1 MSKNIKNIVKKNLDK
16 LFEIDEVAFGVMPMD
31 KLSDEEKGQFGGME
45 TIQTEKGIDLG
56 KPSVEP
62 ALNQVHKEDKKEEDA
77 YFKELDKKMGTFQKT
92 DNSEQSQIGEAFDA
106 PKVDR
111 EDDQESPE
119 DIYDVEALG
128 TGMQALKYDD
138 EDTDVYDKFEER
150 MKDLNGDDETYEILQ
165 KNSDKYK
172 KYRWDKP
179 DEYNKPPK
187 LRVTDESYKKYSDV
201 IKENIFKTKGKIK
214 SIEQVLKVVNKVPSR
229 VKVDE
234 TVFAITDGENYYR
247 LIWEGHEDG
256 EAVITHDKN
265 VNVVSESIERMK
277 HLWGFKSS
285 DSISTKKTITES
297 GEDMFKKMLNQ
308 VKKGILTEDVSMEKS
323 PVGGRPDPR
332 FGRMTL
338 DFDSDVDKA
347 LYIVYNA
354 SKKSKAEPEFLQWL
368 SSLGYTQEQM
378 TDEGEKIKGIIKQ
391 AVESNPNFPGWG
403 GGAWTQMTGE
413 INIPST
419 WRSEV

>member
-92 DNSEQSQIGEAFDA
+92 DNSEESQIGEAFEA

-214 SIEQVLKVVNKVPSR
+214 SIEQVLKVVDKVPSR

-265 VNVVSESIERMK
+265 VNVVSESVGRMK
-277 HLWGFKSS
+277 HLWDFKSS
-285 DSISTKKTITES
+285 DSISTKKNITES
-297 GEDMFKKMLNQ
+297 EDMFKKMFSQ
-308 VKKGILTEDVSMEKS
+308 VKKGILTENKYKAMMGD
-323 PVGGRPDPR
+323 PTFGG
-332 FGRMTL
+332 MTL
-338 DFDSDVDKA
+338 VFDSDVDKA
-347 LYIVYNA
+347 LYIVNNPTT
-354 SKKSKAEPEFLQWL
+354 KSKAEPEFLRWL

-378 TDEGEKIKGIIKQ
+378 ADEGEKIKKIIKQ
-391 AVESNPNFPGWG
+391 KVESNPNFPGYAG
-403 GGAWTQMTGE
+403 GTWTQMTGE

-419 WRSEV
+419 WRSEM

>member
-1 MSKNIKNIVKKNLDK
+1 
-16 LFEIDEVAFGVMPMD
+16 
-31 KLSDEEKGQFGGME
+31 ME

-77 YFKELDKKMGTFQKT
+77 YFKELDKKMGKFQT
-92 DNSEQSQIGEAFDA
+92 IDDSEESQIGEAFEA

-214 SIEQVLKVVNKVPSR
+214 SIEQVLKVVDKVPSR

-285 DSISTKKTITES
+285 DSISTKKTITKG
-297 GEDMFKKMLNQ
+297 GEDMFKKMFNQ
-308 VKKGILTEDVSMEKS
+308 VKKGILTENVYMEKS

-332 FGRMTL
+332 FGKMTL
-338 DFDSDVDKA
+338 DFDSDVDKT

-419 WRSEV
+419 WRSEM